1 MKHSYFSKGTLRF
14 VFDLLS
20 DNFLDKLGL
29 PAPGQIVSKKM
40 IYCQHDRKVLTMNK
54 KGESVLHTDPV
65 EGRNLQGLHPGR
77 NRVLSISLMAIL
89 AISLNGCGQ
98 KSREEAERLHQENL
112 AFQQKLAGQEE
123 AIGQFLASINEIE
136 ENLALIREKE
146 RIIIQGARDNIEGQT
161 GQMDRINEDIRLIGE
176 LMQRNRQ
183 LIKRLNR
190 DLRNSNLQLS
200 EFEKRVAQL
209 NERLV
214 VKEGE
219 IAGLIEE
226 MGRMNLRVDYLTLTI
241 DTLQQDAKE
250 RTRTI
255 EAKTI
260 EINTAF
266 YTMGSRK
273 ELLEWGLITRAGGFL
288 GIGRTNRLNPDFDP
302 THFARIDIRNTTE
315 ITLSGSQSTFITPH
329 PEGTFEF
336 RYADGIKILVILD
349 PEKFWGNSRYLV
361 VEITR

>member
-1 MKHSYFSKGTLRF
+1 
-14 VFDLLS
+14 
-20 DNFLDKLGL
+20 
-29 PAPGQIVSKKM
+29 
-40 IYCQHDRKVLTMNK
+40 MNK
-54 KGESVLHTDPV
+54 KSEAVMHPDAIV
-65 EGRNLQGLHPGR
+65 GRTFSALHPGR
-77 NRVLSISLMAIL
+77 NKILGISLMAL
-89 AISLNGCGQ
+89 LVISLNGCGQ
-98 KSREEAERLHQENL
+98 RSREEAERLQQENL
-112 AFQQKLAGQEE
+112 ALQQQLAGQEE
-123 AIGQFLASINEIE
+123 SITQFLSSINEIE

-146 RIIIQGARDNIEGQT
+146 RIISQGARDNIEGQT

-183 LIKRLNR
+183 LMNRLNR

-200 EFEKRVAQL
+200 EFEKRVSQL

-214 VKEGE
+214 EKEGE
-219 IAGLIEE
+219 IAGLKEE
-226 MGRMNLRVDYLTLTI
+226 LGRMNLRVDYLTLAI
-241 DTLQQDAKE
+241 DTLQQDAMD
-250 RTRTI
+250 RARTI
-255 EAKTI
+255 EAKAT

-288 GIGRTNRLNPDFDP
+288 GIGRTNRLSPDFDP
-302 THFARIDIRNTTE
+302 THFARVDIRTTTE
-315 ITLSGSQSTFITPH
+315 ITISGSQSTFITPH

-349 PEKFWGNSRYLV
+349 PEKFWSNSRYLV